1 MGTNI
6 LGIGQSA
13 LAAAQ
18 AGIAT
23 TGHNIANAAT
33 PGYNRQILQQSAAAA
48 QQEGGSFIGQGTNIG
63 AVTRVYNEFLSQQ
76 VNSVQ
81 SSQGYSGTYF
91 SQIQQ
96 INNLVSDPNAGV
108 SPTLQDFFSSLQ
120 NLALTPNGTAGSAAR
135 QSVLSNA
142 NTLTTR
148 LQGLQARLD
157 QIGEDVSGRIA
168 DAVTNI
174 NQYANQVAELNTMI
188 EKAQSSS
195 GNGAPNDLLDQR
207 EYAVSQLSKYVNVSV
222 VKQEGRFNVFMGNGQ
237 ALVLGDRVSQLQ
249 MTVSQVD
256 PSRSQVA
263 YINNGSLVTLSEQ
276 DLNGGSLGG
285 LFSFRSQ
292 VLDLAQNSLGR
303 MAIGI
308 ATSFNQ
314 QQQLGQDL
322 NGQLGQNMFRIGGPT
337 STPSVN
343 NTSQANIA
351 ASVVD
356 VGNLGLSDYRIQ
368 YVADPTPGP
377 NYYKLT
383 RLSDGNAI
391 TSTSLPLK
399 YDGVSFNLS
408 SATPPN
414 VGDEFLIKPT
424 AAAIS
429 GLQVA
434 IQDVSK
440 IAAAVPLTGN
450 VPTSNLG
457 SGKLN
462 LSEVNSL
469 VGARS
474 NASQAKI
481 TQVTTDD
488 SFQAGTPA
496 LPLTLTFATGP
507 NQLTGFAAGTVVT
520 VTNGGTST
528 SYTSPATVPYTS
540 GATVSFNGMSF
551 SIQDGATPPLA
562 GETFTLSKSL
572 PITPTTLTYNAG
584 TNSFSGFPATANV
597 TLTNPSTNVKTTY
610 PAGSAVPYVEGA
622 KISYDGISLTLSGA
636 FKNADVVNVT
646 ANPNGSGDN
655 RNMVLMGALQTQ
667 KGLAGNSTSFQG
679 AYAQFV
685 SAVGNKTREVKVS
698 SDADT
703 KLLSTAIKAQQS
715 ESGVNLDEEATN
727 LLRYQQ
733 AYQAAG
739 KLMQVASQLFDALL
753 ALGR

>member
-33 PGYNRQILQQSAAAA
+33 PGYNRQLLLQSAAAA
-48 QQEGGSFIGQGTNIG
+48 QPDGGSFIGQGTVIG

-76 VNSVQ
+76 VNTIQ
-81 SSQGYSGTYF
+81 SSQSYSGTYF

-96 INNLVSDPNAGV
+96 INNLVSDPSAGV

-120 NLALTPNGTAGSAAR
+120 NLALTPNGTAGAASR
-135 QSVLSNA
+135 QSVLSSA
-142 NTLTTR
+142 NVLTTR
-148 LQGLQARLD
+148 MQSLQGRLD
-157 QIGEDVSGRIA
+157 QIGQDVSGRIT
-168 DAVTNI
+168 DAVINI
-174 NQYANQVAELNTMI
+174 NQYANQVAELNTLI

-195 GNGAPNDLLDQR
+195 GGGVPNDLLDQR
-207 EYAVSQLSKYVNVSV
+207 EYAVNQLSKFVNVSV

-237 ALVLGDRVSQLQ
+237 ALVLGDKVNQLQ

-263 YINNGSLVTLSEQ
+263 YVNNGSLVTLNET
-276 DLNGGSLGG
+276 DFGAGSLGG
-285 LFSFRSQ
+285 LFAFRSQ
-292 VLDLAQNSLGR
+292 VLDVAQNSLGR
-303 MAIGI
+303 IAIGI
-308 ATSFNQ
+308 ATSFNE

-322 NGQLGQNMFRIGGPT
+322 NGQLGQNFFRVGAPT
-337 STPSVN
+337 STPSTN
-343 NTSQANIA
+343 NTSQADIA
-351 ASVVD
+351 ASIVD
-356 VGNLGLSDYRIQ
+356 VGNLRLSDYRVQ

-377 NYYKLT
+377 NYYKIT

-391 TSTSLPLK
+391 TSTTLPMK

-408 SATPPN
+408 SATTPN

-424 AAAIS
+424 AAAVG
-429 GLQVA
+429 GLEVA
-434 IQDVSK
+434 IKDVAK
-440 IAAAVPLTGN
+440 IAAAAPITGN
-450 VPTSNLG
+450 VPTTNTG
-457 SGKLN
+457 TGKL
-462 LSEVNSL
+462 SSTEVNSL

-474 NASQAKI
+474 NATQATI
-481 TQVTTDD
+481 SPVVTDD
-488 SFQAGTPA
+488 SFQANASA
-496 LPLTLTFATGP
+496 LPLTLTFATTP
-507 NQLTGFAAGTVVT
+507 DRLTGFAAGTIVT
-520 VTNGGTST
+520 VTNGASTT
-528 SYTSPATVPYTS
+528 SYTAPATVPYTS

-551 SIQDGATPPLA
+551 SIKDGATPPLA
-562 GETFTLSKSL
+562 GETFTLAKSL
-572 PITPTTLTYNAG
+572 PITPITLTYNAG

-597 TLTNPSTNVKTTY
+597 TLTNPATNAKTTY
-610 PAGSAVPYVEGA
+610 PAGSAIPYVEGA
-622 KISYDGISLTLSGA
+622 KLSYDGVSLVMSGN
-636 FKNADVVNVT
+636 FKNGDIVNVT
-646 ANPNGSGDN
+646 ANTNGSGDN

-679 AYAQFV
+679 AYSQFV
-685 SAVGNKTREVKVS
+685 SLVGNKTREVKVGNES
-698 SDADT
+698 DT
-703 KLLSTAIKAQQS
+703 KLLSSAIEAQQA

-739 KLMQVASQLFDALL
+739 KLMQIASQLFDALL